1 LFSALCAGHSHFNP
15 LLDSGNLG
23 RGNRRQSIILSLFAG
38 FATFGFVL
46 QTLVM
51 KEYLL
56 ADRPNEWLTAIDA
69 RDRSILKVRR
79 LLSFDLLRPA
89 V

>member
-1 LFSALCAGHSHFNP
+1 LFSAQCAGHSYFNA
-15 LLDSGNLG
+15 LLDSGNLS
-23 RGNRRQSIILSLFAG
+23 RGNRGQSIILGLFAG

-51 KEYLL
+51 KEDLL
-56 ADRPNEWLTAIDA
+56 ANRPNEWLTAIDT
-69 RDRSILKVRR
+69 RDRSILKFRS
-79 LLSFDLLRPA
+79 LFSYDLLRPA